1 MKKEYDKKKK
11 LVIFI
16 LTAVAVCLAGGLC
29 FYLVKIGTPKEPE
42 KEPVKQTTEQMEVT
56 VPEIDITKEPEAL
69 EETKSEAAE
78 SSGQETEQPESSES
92 ETVDIHTG
100 SEQDIVKSRALA
112 LPKGDFAFERALG
125 APGVSLICEVKKASP
140 SKGLISPDFPYL
152 DIARDYAAAGAAAIS
167 CLTEPDY
174 FLGDD
179 RYLQEIAAAVPIPVL
194 RKDFTLYD
202 YQIYEAK
209 VLGAGAVLL
218 ICALLDTDT
227 LRRYIEI
234 CDTLGLSALVEAHD
248 HREIASA
255 LAAGA
260 RVIGV
265 NNRNLK
271 DFTVDVH
278 NSSRY
283 RALVPAGIRFV
294 SESGMTT
301 PADIEVLCQNGTDAA
316 LIGEA
321 LMRAPNRRAAVE
333 ALLR

>member
-1 MKKEYDKKKK
+1 M
-11 LVIFI
+11 I
-16 LTAVAVCLAGGLC
+16 LDRLADATRAR
-29 FYLVKIGTPKEPE
+29 YARRMADTP
-42 KEPVKQTTEQMEVT
+42 
-56 VPEIDITKEPEAL
+56 L
-69 EETKSEAAE
+69 
-78 SSGQETEQPESSES
+78 
-92 ETVDIHTG
+92 
-100 SEQDIVKSRALA
+100 DIVKSRALA
-112 LPKGDFAFERALG
+112 LPKGNFAFERALG
-125 APGVSLICEVKKASP
+125 TPGVSLICEVKKASP

-234 CDTLGLSALVEAHD
+234 CDTLGHD

-294 SESGMTT
+294 SESGITT
-301 PADIEVLCQNGTDAA
+301 PADIEVLRQNGTDAA

>member
-1 MKKEYDKKKK
+1 MS
-11 LVIFI
+11 
-16 LTAVAVCLAGGLC
+16 GR
-29 FYLVKIGTPKEPE
+29 
-42 KEPVKQTTEQMEVT
+42 
-56 VPEIDITKEPEAL
+56 AL
-69 EETKSEAAE
+69 E
-78 SSGQETEQPESSES
+78 
-92 ETVDIHTG
+92 
-100 SEQDIVKSRALA
+100 
-112 LPKGDFAFERALG
+112 

-248 HREIASA
+248 HREIAGA

-294 SESGMTT
+294 SESGITT
-301 PADIEVLCQNGTDAA
+301 PADIEVLRQNGTDAA

>member
-1 MKKEYDKKKK
+1 M
-11 LVIFI
+11 I
-16 LTAVAVCLAGGLC
+16 LDRLADATRAR
-29 FYLVKIGTPKEPE
+29 YARRMADTP
-42 KEPVKQTTEQMEVT
+42 
-56 VPEIDITKEPEAL
+56 L
-69 EETKSEAAE
+69 
-78 SSGQETEQPESSES
+78 
-92 ETVDIHTG
+92 
-100 SEQDIVKSRALA
+100 DIVKSRALA
-112 LPKGDFAFERALG
+112 LPKGNFAFERALE

-218 ICALLDTDT
+218 ILLDTDT

-294 SESGMTT
+294 SESGITT
-301 PADIEVLCQNGTDAA
+301 PADIEVLRQNGTDAA

-321 LMRAPNRRAAVE
+321 LMRAPNRRAAAE

>member
-1 MKKEYDKKKK
+1 M
-11 LVIFI
+11 I
-16 LTAVAVCLAGGLC
+16 LDRLADATRAR
-29 FYLVKIGTPKEPE
+29 YARRMADTP
-42 KEPVKQTTEQMEVT
+42 
-56 VPEIDITKEPEAL
+56 L
-69 EETKSEAAE
+69 
-78 SSGQETEQPESSES
+78 
-92 ETVDIHTG
+92 
-100 SEQDIVKSRALA
+100 DIVKSRALA
-112 LPKGDFAFERALG
+112 LPKGNFAFERALG
-125 APGVSLICEVKKASP
+125 TPGVSLICEVKKASP

-283 RALVPAGIRFV
+283 RGAGGDSLCVRKRHYHPGGYRSAAPKRHGCRSDRRGADARPEPTGSGGGPA
-294 SESGMTT
+294 EMTRIKICGLRT
-301 PADIEVLCQNGTDAA
+301 PADIAA
-316 LIGEA
+316 ANESRPDYIGFI
-321 LMRAPNRRAAVE
+321 LAA
-333 ALLR
+333 

>member
-1 MKKEYDKKKK
+1 M
-11 LVIFI
+11 
-16 LTAVAVCLAGGLC
+16 
-29 FYLVKIGTPKEPE
+29 
-42 KEPVKQTTEQMEVT
+42 
-56 VPEIDITKEPEAL
+56 
-69 EETKSEAAE
+69 
-78 SSGQETEQPESSES
+78 
-92 ETVDIHTG
+92 
-100 SEQDIVKSRALA
+100 
-112 LPKGDFAFERALG
+112 
-125 APGVSLICEVKKASP
+125 KKASP

-283 RALVPAGIRFV
+283 RALGAGGDSLCVRKRHYHPGGYR
-294 SESGMTT
+294 SAAPKRHGRR
-301 PADIEVLCQNGTDAA
+301 PDRRGADARPEPTGQRWRPC
-316 LIGEA
+316 
-321 LMRAPNRRAAVE
+321 
-333 ALLR
+333 

>member
-1 MKKEYDKKKK
+1 M
-11 LVIFI
+11 
-16 LTAVAVCLAGGLC
+16 
-29 FYLVKIGTPKEPE
+29 
-42 KEPVKQTTEQMEVT
+42 
-56 VPEIDITKEPEAL
+56 
-69 EETKSEAAE
+69 
-78 SSGQETEQPESSES
+78 
-92 ETVDIHTG
+92 
-100 SEQDIVKSRALA
+100 
-112 LPKGDFAFERALG
+112 
-125 APGVSLICEVKKASP
+125 
-140 SKGLISPDFPYL
+140 
-152 DIARDYAAAGAAAIS
+152 
-167 CLTEPDY
+167 
-174 FLGDD
+174 
-179 RYLQEIAAAVPIPVL
+179 PIPVL

-218 ICALLDTDT
+218 ICSLLDTDT

-248 HREIASA
+248 NREITSA

-294 SESGMTT
+294 SRKRHYHPGGYRSAAPKRHGRR
-301 PADIEVLCQNGTDAA
+301 PDRRGADA
-316 LIGEA
+316 
-321 LMRAPNRRAAVE
+321 RPNRRQ
-333 ALLR
+333 RWRPC